1 MKRCR
6 LPAYRCEKRI
16 FWVNVWSFVSPPSF
30 PKLKI
35 RRWMERKSF
44 SVRQNLSDWKVSET
58 IFWSLLNQFQR
69 QKTQESRDKEHNQS
83 NSNKIFMFFPVQA
96 ASSFEHFILVDAI
109 LVFSRLDAFQ
119 RICCIIE
126 DLCFGNDKRTD
137 IFCDFFQFSDF
148 ALFIWISV
156 SDWYIAVLKKVNRI
170 YFRFM
175 FSQYKYG

>member
-6 LPAYRCEKRI
+6 ITAYRCEKRV

-30 PKLKI
+30 PKIKI
-35 RRWMERKSF
+35 KRWFFFLIEKS
-44 SVRQNLSDWKVSET
+44 QKDC
-58 IFWSLLNQFQR
+58 WSLLNQFQR
-69 QKTQESRDKEHNQS
+69 QKTQETHDKEHNQS

-96 ASSFEHFILVDAI
+96 ASGFEHFILVDAI

-137 IFCDFFQFSDF
+137 IFCDFCQFSDF
-148 ALFIWISV
+148 ALFTWISV
-156 SDWYIAVLKKVNRI
+156 SDWYIAVLKKVKRI
-170 YFRFM
+170 YIRI
-175 FSQYKYG
+175 